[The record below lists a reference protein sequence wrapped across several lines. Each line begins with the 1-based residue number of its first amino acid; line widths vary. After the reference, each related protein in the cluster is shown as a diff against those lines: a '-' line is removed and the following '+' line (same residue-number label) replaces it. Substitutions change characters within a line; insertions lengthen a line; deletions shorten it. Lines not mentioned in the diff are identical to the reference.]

1 MKKFLI
7 IGMGEFGTQIATHLI
22 ELGNDVCLVDASIE
36 KANAYKD
43 IFDNVFRGDCL
54 QLQTLKE
61 LDVKDYDSC
70 IVTVG
75 DNFQNSLEITSRLKE
90 AGAKHVVAKS
100 YSDIQSKFLAMAGA
114 DEVAFPEKESALKLA
129 TTLSDTRLVDFIR
142 ISEDLGLYN
151 KRVPKAWVKKSIV
164 DLDIRKAY
172 RINILAVKKNND
184 VFIPDPDYV
193 FEESDLVY
201 LFGSEKTIRRLK

>member
-1 MKKFLI
+1 M
-7 IGMGEFGTQIATHLI
+7 E
-22 ELGNDVCLVDASIE
+22 
-36 KANAYKD
+36 
-43 IFDNVFRGDCL
+43 
-54 QLQTLKE
+54 E

-75 DNFQNSLEITSRLKE
+75 DNFQNSLEITSRLRE